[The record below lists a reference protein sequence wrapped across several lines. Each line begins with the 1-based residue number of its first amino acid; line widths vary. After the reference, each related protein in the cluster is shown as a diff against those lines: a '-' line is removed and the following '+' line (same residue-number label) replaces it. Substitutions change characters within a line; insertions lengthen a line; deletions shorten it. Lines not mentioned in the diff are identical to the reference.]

1 MNRVVR
7 DPQQWAQFEH
17 ASGDLNHWIDN
28 NDPSMNPRSPLTTD
42 AESQLFQELKS
53 GR

>member
-28 NDPSMNPRSPLTTD
+28 YDPSMNPRSPLTTD